1 VKETAYC
8 DINAQDF
15 NRTTN
20 SMDKTIRVTWCNNNI
35 ESSQL
40 MIEKCATHIV
50 IGVWYQAYYSNV
62 IIEWMGT

>member
-1 VKETAYC
+1 
-8 DINAQDF
+8 
-15 NRTTN
+15 
-20 SMDKTIRVTWCNNNI
+20 MDKTIRVTWCNNI

-40 MIEKCATHIV
+40 MTEKCATHIV